1 MGFLDEIIELPIRAF
16 AWSREVLS
24 GGMRGTQT
32 VDGMV
37 SRMVHRP
44 TITRPDAAPG
54 GTGSTRE
61 DPAPFRP
68 AEATKHLLTRPLEE
82 GKPIPTRPLEEGKP
96 TPDRD
101 LSDDTLKLVQY
112 RVVFVKRDLE
122 YAFREKEELVPDN
135 MSAQTFTAWKIAE
148 FIQHLDEVNVPAKWL
163 RKNYPRDCHQRAED
177 RIEKLPEEDKKYLRL
192 QFEVLRRYPRERLRY
207 EERHI
212 EVLERIR
219 DALGAWPKKP
229 GLTVA
234 KPAPAPPPTIQE
246 EAEKPP
252 AREAAV
258 AGAEEKAVQTQET
271 STSVPQGETLTVEE
285 RGPVPPQTPEEEAEK
300 PPPKSPGP
308 RRGRK
313 K

>member
-1 MGFLDEIIELPIRAF
+1 MTMGFLDEIIELPIRAF
-16 AWSREVLS
+16 AWSMEVVS

-54 GTGSTRE
+54 GSGNARE
-61 DPAPFRP
+61 DPAPLRP
-68 AEATKHLLTRPLEE
+68 PEAAKHLLTRPLEE
-82 GKPIPTRPLEEGKP
+82 GKPIPTRPLEEGKS

-101 LSDDTLKLVQY
+101 LSDDMLKLVQY
-112 RVVFVKRDLE
+112 RVLFVKRDLE

-135 MSAQTFTAWKIAE
+135 MSAQAFTAWKIAE

-212 EVLERIR
+212 EVLEGIR
-219 DALGAWPKKP
+219 DALGDGGPPPPSVVVGGP
-229 GLTVA
+229 GAV
-234 KPAPAPPPTIQE
+234 APPAQIQ
-246 EAEKPP
+246 
-252 AREAAV
+252 
-258 AGAEEKAVQTQET
+258 GT
-271 STSVPQGETLTVEE
+271 SASPEQGETPAVAE
-285 RGPVPPQTPEEEAEK
+285 RAPVPPQTPEEEAEK
-300 PPPKSPGP
+300 PPPKSRGP
-308 RRGRK
+308 RKGRK

>member
-1 MGFLDEIIELPIRAF
+1 MTMGFLTQMIELPIKAF
-16 AWSREVLS
+16 AWTMEVVS

-37 SRMVHRP
+37 SRLVHRA
-44 TITRPDAAPG
+44 TVTRPDAAL
-54 GTGSTRE
+54 GSVGNIRE
-61 DPAPFRP
+61 DPASFRP
-68 AEATKHLLTRPLEE
+68 AESTKHLL
-82 GKPIPTRPLEEGKP
+82 TRPLEEGKP

-101 LSDDTLKLVQY
+101 LSDDMLKLVQY
-112 RVVFVKRDLE
+112 RVSFVKRDLE

-135 MSAQTFTAWKIAE
+135 MSAQTFTVWKIAE

-163 RKNYPRDCHQRAED
+163 RKNYPRDCRQRAEA

-212 EVLERIR
+212 EVLEGIR
-219 DALGAWPKKP
+219 DALGGWPKKP

-258 AGAEEKAVQTQET
+258 AGADEKAVQTQET
-271 STSVPQGETLTVEE
+271 PESADQGEALTVDKEA
-285 RGPVPPQTPEEEAEK
+285 PAPSKTTQEEAGK
-300 PPPKSPGP
+300 
-308 RRGRK
+308 RRRK
-313 K
+313 KDEPKKDRKK